1 MSPEGYRD
9 LLLELYHAALAAV
22 EGSACVERALLAEA
36 VPGSVHAVALGKAA
50 AAMMAGAGRALGE
63 RLEAGLVITRHG
75 HGMPVAS
82 DARVECLEAG
92 HPLPD
97 ADSLRAGER
106 LLAFI
111 EDTPAGAPLL
121 FLISGGASAVVE
133 VLPRGMTL
141 DDLQALHRWLLSG
154 GRDIHWMNRVRKAV
168 SLIKGGRL
176 AERLAGR
183 PAVALY
189 LSDVAGDDPTV
200 IGSGLLA
207 ADEPWQG
214 SPLDGLPPG
223 LRERCV
229 PAPPPPAPN
238 APCFRALS
246 HQVIASLEDALQA
259 IVVAARIQGRR
270 IERRGRLS
278 GDARRQGEA
287 IGRFLQEAAPGL
299 YLWGGE
305 NTVDL
310 PAEPG
315 RGGRAQHLALA
326 AACELAGRDD
336 CWLLAA
342 GTDGS
347 DGPGDAAGAL
357 VDGGTVA
364 RGALEG
370 LDARASLAAADS
382 GRFLEASG
390 DLIDTGP
397 TGTNVTDLVIACKG
411 GEAA

>member
-1 MSPEGYRD
+1 MSPEGRRE

-22 EGSACVERALLAEA
+22 EGSACVEKALAAEA
-36 VPGSVHAVALGKAA
+36 VPGSVRAVAIGKAA
-50 AAMMAGAGRALGE
+50 AAMMAGAGHTLGE
-63 RLEAGLVITRHG
+63 RLDAGLVITRHG
-75 HGMPVAS
+75 HGMPAAF
-82 DARVECLEAG
+82 DGRLECLEAG

-111 EDTPAGAPLL
+111 EDAPADASLL
-121 FLISGGASAVVE
+121 FLFSGGASALVE

-141 DDLQALHRWLLSG
+141 DDLQALHRWLLGS

-207 ADEPWQG
+207 ADEPRQG

-229 PAPPPPAPN
+229 AAPPAPAPD
-238 APCFRALS
+238 APCFRALR
-246 HQVIASLEDALQA
+246 HRVVASLEDALQA
-259 IVVAARIQGRR
+259 VVRAARAREHR

-278 GDARRQGEA
+278 GDAGVQGEA
-287 IGRFLQEAAPGL
+287 IGRFLRQASSGL

-305 NTVDL
+305 NTVAL
-310 PAEPG
+310 PDEPG

-326 AACELAGRDD
+326 AARELAGCDD

-370 LDARASLAAADS
+370 LDARACLAAADS

-411 GEAA
+411 GEGA